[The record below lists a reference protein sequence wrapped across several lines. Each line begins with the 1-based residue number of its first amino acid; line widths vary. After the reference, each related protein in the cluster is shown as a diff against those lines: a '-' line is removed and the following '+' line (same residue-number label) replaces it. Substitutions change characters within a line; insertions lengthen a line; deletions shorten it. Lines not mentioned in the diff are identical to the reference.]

1 MSSCILFRPASGWL
15 VAALLTVSSPA
26 LAHGEDPFELWAA
39 VPDSELSQMRGG
51 LDLGFLVANFAI
63 ERAVRINGETVSL
76 TRLVITDLP
85 NLLRG
90 GVPGVQL
97 SGDLANLI
105 QVGQGNARAEAINS
119 ATQAA
124 VAETLAIA
132 APHAQAT
139 PAPVNPAAP
148 GNSGVASSSNAA
160 NLQSQF
166 GPGLAQAVALANGE
180 GGVQRP
186 APIATPSAG
195 TAAPSAPASPAQG
208 IAPQPPNP
216 PAASWQAATAQAAS
230 AAASGAR
237 SATEPLTTSISIPIG
252 NTGQVIN
259 VTSIP
264 NAAAFATSIQNS
276 VQATR
281 IDTETS
287 ISASLSSLAALRSSN
302 FAAAMRQQAI
312 DAVRR

>member
-1 MSSCILFRPASGWL
+1 MSSRTLLRPSSGGWL
-15 VAALLTVSSPA
+15 LAALMTTSVTAWAHDADSP
-26 LAHGEDPFELWAA
+26 ELWAA

-63 ERAVRINGETVSL
+63 ERAVRINGEVVSL

-90 GVPGVQL
+90 GMPDIHL
-97 SGDLANLI
+97 SGNLANLV
-105 QVGQGNARAEAINS
+105 QVGQGNARAESINS

-124 VAETLAIA
+124 VGETLAA
-132 APHAQAT
+132 VTSSGQG
-139 PAPVNPAAP
+139 NPAP
-148 GNSGVASSSNAA
+148 GNSGVASTSNAA
-160 NLQSQF
+160 NLQGQF

-180 GGVQRP
+180 GGVQPP
-186 APIATPSAG
+186 APVATPSA
-195 TAAPSAPASPAQG
+195 TANAPAPAAGASLAVSPQA
-208 IAPQPPNP
+208 PNP
-216 PAASWQAATAQAAS
+216 PAASWQSATAQAGS
-230 AAASGAR
+230 AAAAGAQA
-237 SATEPLTTSISIPIG
+237 ATAPLTTSLSIPIG

-302 FAAAMRQQAI
+302 FAAALRQQAI
-312 DAVRR
+312 DSVRR